1 MSLPPLSKPQAPLR
15 AEGDGILLLSK
26 TALPFGALRGRAAL
40 GGGGLPAG
48 AALLLAGWPL
58 LGSGGLPAVRAAR
71 LATVDATDGRWT
83 LHLPCVR
90 LATEE
95 ARLGLAEQ
103 GGVGW

>member
-1 MSLPPLSKPQAPLR
+1 MR
-15 AEGDGILLLSK
+15 AEGDGTLLLSK

-83 LHLPCVR
+83 LHLPRAGPCVR

>member
-1 MSLPPLSKPQAPLR
+1 M
-15 AEGDGILLLSK
+15 SK

-58 LGSGGLPAVRAAR
+58 LGSGGLPAVRAVRAAR